1 MRSAY
6 GRLGRAYGLATSGA
20 LLTCFAVVFNV
31 GPFGKAAKPELPTI
45 AGRTIESLQ
54 TVEATS
60 IGFPQADD
68 GKKSEPSSAIAGV
81 ARAVETPEPA
91 IEAPPS
97 VDPGAA
103 SADSGAASRDSAPR
117 PVAATQAS
125 IVGIWAPDTG
135 ACSVGAFR
143 GGLLPTI
150 INAEG
155 AWAGE
160 TFCVFK
166 KLDQTQSGWTVTAN
180 CSSRNERWTTRVR
193 LTVKGQRLIWASKR
207 GTQAYTRCPPDVLIA
222 QAR

>member
-6 GRLGRAYGLATSGA
+6 GPLGIAYGLATSGA
-20 LLTCFAVVFNV
+20 LLTCFAVVFNA
-31 GPFGKAAKPELPTI
+31 GPFAKAAKPELPTI
-45 AGRTIESLQ
+45 ADRTIESLR
-54 TVEATS
+54 TVEAAS
-60 IGFPQADD
+60 IPQADD
-68 GKKSEPSSAIAGV
+68 GKKSEPSPVIAV
-81 ARAVETPEPA
+81 AARAVETPEPA
-91 IEAPPS
+91 TEAPSPL
-97 VDPGAA
+97 DPGAA
-103 SADSGAASRDSAPR
+103 SADAGAASHDPAPH

-180 CSSRNERWTTRVR
+180 CSNRNERWTTRVR